1 MNGYFSVFNP
11 RGEKIADCGILEDAV
26 KLVGMRNRNWDGHYY
41 QFKPIYEIVDVNSTK
56 YLSTNDIV
64 VNMDGGVGG
73 SWKNVSEEEFDE
85 MFPSPKLKQLKQN
98 QQQPFEV

>member
-1 MNGYFSVFNP
+1 MNGYYSVFNP
-11 RGEKIADCGILEDAV
+11 RGEKIADCGILRDAIN
-26 KLVGMRNRNWDGHYY
+26 LVGSRNKNWDGHYY
-41 QFKPIYEIVDVNSTK
+41 QFKPTYEIVDVNSTK

-98 QQQPFEV
+98 QQQPFEA